1 MLNSNWIETCSVKL
15 ETNAEISQKLKS
27 EYSQSTRAINEQQR
41 HSIMTEKELTV
52 QQIYNWDRQVIHQIK
67 KKTEQAVNNL
77 EEKERKKFVED
88 KIQSLSNLWQ
98 TRGISSKYSH
108 MFFSQKTDLIKL
120 QRLSSLYER
129 SDRMLRL
136 SSRKSLIVYTMMFWM
151 SARRLLLSMTST
163 KMNR

>member
-1 MLNSNWIETCSVKL
+1 MLNSNWIKTHSVKL
-15 ETNAEISQKLKS
+15 ETNAEISQKLES
-27 EYSQSTRAINEQQR
+27 EYSQSTRAINERQR

-52 QQIYNWDRQVIHQIK
+52 QWVYNWDRQAICQIK
-67 KKTEQAVNNL
+67 KKTEQTVNNL

-88 KIQSLSNLWQ
+88 KIQSLFNLWQ
-98 TRGISSKYSH
+98 ARDISSKYSH

-163 KMNR
+163 KINR